1 MGKGFKKAIKGIG
14 KVVGKGLKIASPF
27 AALIPGVGPLA
38 AAGLGAAGKA
48 LGRAFSG
55 QNTFGKGGAADIL
68 GTGAIAGLGSA
79 GAKALGGQSKVLRYL
94 GKSVKDTFTTPGGG
108 LDLGRVAGA
117 GMGAA
122 NLIGAH
128 KQRRSVDKYNAANQ
142 DLRSQLLSR
151 VLQSPQYDFNQG
163 R

>member
-14 KVVGKGLKIASPF
+14 KVVGKGLSIASPF

-38 AAGLGAAGKA
+38 AAGLGAGGKA
-48 LGRAFSG
+48 LGRALSG
-55 QNTFGKGGAADIL
+55 KNTFGKGGAADIL

-79 GAKALGGQSKVLRYL
+79 GAKALGGQHKVLGQI
-94 GKSVKDTFTTPGGG
+94 GKSVKTAFTTPTGQ

-122 NLIGAH
+122 NFLGAQR
-128 KQRRSVDKYNAANQ
+128 QRRANQ
-142 DLRSQLLSR
+142 KYDNANTDLRNQLMSR
-151 VLQSPQYDFNQG
+151 ILQSPQYDFN
-163 R
+163 RRP